1 MHLREFDFD
10 ILDYITSPKKKQSQ
24 KRSDRMPK
32 LIVTSRYLKKGAVK
46 KLQNY
51 VKYIAT
57 REGSVTV
64 KENSGNE
71 PATEKQCELIGS
83 LLREFPDSTQTF
95 AYEDYSKAS
104 TQKNASALISEIIE
118 NNVDRIGE
126 RENYI
131 GYLANRPGAVKF
143 DTHALFSQEDTP
155 IDLNAVAKEI
165 ANHGGNVWT
174 HVVALRRDNAQRMG
188 YDNLTAWRELVK
200 RQIPNIAKAQKIDM
214 QNLRWY
220 AAFHDK
226 ETNPHVHIVVY
237 STDEREGFLTKTG
250 IEQIRSG
257 FANDIYQDELHHL
270 YARQTEVR
278 DLLKKESAEL
288 MQQLSAKVQSDTS
301 FEPELCQMIQLCRKQ
316 LQKSKG
322 KKVYGYLKPEVKR
335 TVDRIFELLA
345 SNESIQKMYDLW
357 CEMEQQKHD
366 VYSSAKITP
375 PALIEN
381 PQFKSVK
388 NMIIRAVLDMNMP
401 EPSPYSVP
409 QNDDSDDTAF
419 SDIDNDVFTWNDE
432 DAVEVE
438 AESSNLHIQWS
449 KDYKRACKLY
459 YKKDATGDEKKEA
472 VELLHSEAEKGNVLA
487 IHDLGK
493 VYADDKERSD
503 AYYKQA
509 LNGFLELEPMSQKL
523 QPYLQYRIGKMYC
536 YGMGT
541 KQNYAESFSWFL
553 KSAYAGNKFAQ
564 FSLANQYYYGNGF
577 YARFKS
583 FEDFVELWVLAADAY
598 FTADCLASFRQHDVD
613 PFASGLLVECA
624 PRYQDAAFWLAE
636 LQVEVVGLAGA
647 DIRRLLSAESE
658 FCLEL
663 AVPYLREHL
672 ADDRIE
678 SLVLPFECRFQS
690 GEHPVDIVLI
700 HFSNNLEVALGIHLA
715 DLRSAADRLPE
726 IDIQQSEHSV
736 DRSLDLEIL
745 LPSPDHLHVELHVV
759 EAFLHLLDL
768 HASIYAVLLCPC
780 QGHFELL
787 LIQSVIFLG
796 SEELFL
802 SDEIVCQKP
811 LLRFECPLLS
821 LHFGLELKDVQA
833 QVHLLLLHLYHRV
846 SERILLLCQI
856 RLRVED
862 LKVEVVV
869 AQPDDNIS
877 GFNRRSFLDDYFLD
891 DTGLARAEL
900 YGRHRLYL
908 TAEAD
913 VVVEFAGCHIAD
925 RQSLFIDP
933 ERARIVTEDQ
943 PENECGHEGS
953 EPVGKCLARECEGD
967 ALLLFYRSVHCL

>member
-1 MHLREFDFD
+1 
-10 ILDYITSPKKKQSQ
+10 
-24 KRSDRMPK
+24 MPK

-57 REGSVTV
+57 REGSVPV

-71 PATEKQCELIGS
+71 PATEKQCELIAS

-118 NNVDRIGE
+118 NNADRISE

-155 IDLNAVAKEI
+155 IDLNAVAKKI

-237 STDEREGFLTKTG
+237 SIDEREGFLTKKG

-288 MQQLSAKVQSDTS
+288 MQQLSAKVQSNTS

-316 LQKSKG
+316 LQESKG

-375 PALIEN
+375 PLLVEN

-401 EPSPYSVP
+401 EPSPYSVS
-409 QNDDSDDTAF
+409 QNDDSDDSAF

-432 DAVEVE
+432 DVVKIEV
-438 AESSNLHIQWS
+438 ESSNLHIQWS

-459 YKKDATGDEKKEA
+459 YKKDATDDEKEEA

-493 VYADDKERSD
+493 VYADDKEKSD

-509 LNGFLELEPMSQKL
+509 LDGFLELEPMPQKL

-536 YGMGT
+536 YGLGT
-541 KQNYAESFSWFL
+541 EQNYAKSFGWFL
-553 KSAYAGNKFAQ
+553 KSAYAGNRFAQ

-577 YARFKS
+577 YKDKEQALHWYMKS
-583 FEDFVELWVLAADAY
+583 AEQDLPYASHAVAQMYANGEAVLQDEAIAQQYYAQALAGFLKLEESDRADDNLLYKLGRMYRYGLGTGEDIPKAFEY
-598 FTADCLASFRQHDVD
+598 FTR
-613 PFASGLLVECA
+613 
-624 PRYQDAAFWLAE
+624 
-636 LQVEVVGLAGA
+636 
-647 DIRRLLSAESE
+647 SAKHGN
-658 FCLEL
+658 
-663 AVPYLREHL
+663 ANAKRMI
-672 ADDRIE
+672 AIE
-678 SLVLPFECRFQS
+678 QLS
-690 GEHPVDIVLI
+690 GEHISQDVNKAVETLTELAENGDAVSAYRLGKIYLFGIGGIERDVPQAIQWLTQSAEDGNEYAQQLLDNMEQRENAAFASTIFGLFVSLSHTIEDDYNKSHKKLQSKVDSKIQRMI
-700 HFSNNLEVALGIHLA
+700 RKHKQELGIR
-715 DLRSAADRLPE
+715 D
-726 IDIQQSEHSV
+726 EH
-736 DRSLDLEIL
+736 
-745 LPSPDHLHVELHVV
+745 
-759 EAFLHLLDL
+759 
-768 HASIYAVLLCPC
+768 
-780 QGHFELL
+780 
-787 LIQSVIFLG
+787 
-796 SEELFL
+796 
-802 SDEIVCQKP
+802 
-811 LLRFECPLLS
+811 
-821 LHFGLELKDVQA
+821 GLTMQ
-833 QVHLLLLHLYHRV
+833 
-846 SERILLLCQI
+846 
-856 RLRVED
+856 
-862 LKVEVVV
+862 
-869 AQPDDNIS
+869 
-877 GFNRRSFLDDYFLD
+877 
-891 DTGLARAEL
+891 
-900 YGRHRLYL
+900 
-908 TAEAD
+908 
-913 VVVEFAGCHIAD
+913 
-925 RQSLFIDP
+925 
-933 ERARIVTEDQ
+933 
-943 PENECGHEGS
+943 
-953 EPVGKCLARECEGD
+953 
-967 ALLLFYRSVHCL
+967 

>member
-1 MHLREFDFD
+1 
-10 ILDYITSPKKKQSQ
+10 
-24 KRSDRMPK
+24 MPK

-57 REGSVTV
+57 REGSVPV

-71 PATEKQCELIGS
+71 PATEKQCELIVS

-95 AYEDYSKAS
+95 AYEDYSKAA

-118 NNVDRIGE
+118 NNADRIGE

-174 HVVALRRDNAQRMG
+174 HVVALRRDNAQQMG

-214 QNLRWY
+214 KNLRWY

-237 STDEREGFLTKTG
+237 STDEREGFLTKKG
-250 IEQIRSG
+250 IERIRSG

-288 MQQLSAKVQSDTS
+288 MQRLSAKVQSNTS

-316 LQKSKG
+316 LQESKG

-375 PALIEN
+375 PLLVEN

-388 NMIIRAVLDMNMP
+388 NMIIRAVLDMQMP
-401 EPSPYSVP
+401 ELSPYSVP
-409 QNDDSDDTAF
+409 QNDDSGDTAF

-438 AESSNLHIQWS
+438 IESSNLHIQWS
-449 KDYKRACKLY
+449 KDYKRACRLY
-459 YKKDATGDEKKEA
+459 YKKDATDDEKKEA
-472 VELLHSEAEKGNVLA
+472 VGLLHSEAEKGNVLA

-493 VYADDKERSD
+493 VYADDKEKSD

-509 LNGFLELEPMSQKL
+509 LDGFLELEPMSQKL

-536 YGMGT
+536 YGSGT
-541 KQNYAESFSWFL
+541 EQNYAESFGWFL
-553 KSAYAGNKFAQ
+553 KSAIAGNKFAQ

-577 YARFKS
+577 YKDKGQALQWYMKS
-583 FEDFVELWVLAADAY
+583 AEQGLPYAAYAVAQMYANGEAVLQNES
-598 FTADCLASFRQHDVD
+598 TAQQYYAQ
-613 PFASGLLVECA
+613 A
-624 PRYQDAAFWLAE
+624 
-636 LQVEVVGLAGA
+636 LAGF
-647 DIRRLLSAESE
+647 LKLEESD
-658 FCLEL
+658 
-663 AVPYLREHL
+663 R
-672 ADDRIE
+672 ADDNLLYKLGRMYRYGLGTDEDIPKALEYFSRSAKHGNTNARRMIAIE
-678 SLVLPFECRFQS
+678 QLS
-690 GEHPVDIVLI
+690 GEHFPQDVGKAVETLTELAKNGDAVSAYRLGKLYLFGADGIERDVPQAIQWLTQSAEGGNEYAQQLLDNMEQRENTAFASTIFGLFISLSHAIEDDYNKNYRKLQSKVDSKIQRMI
-700 HFSNNLEVALGIHLA
+700 RKHKQEIGI
-715 DLRSAADRLPE
+715 RE
-726 IDIQQSEHSV
+726 EQGQQS
-736 DRSLDLEIL
+736 
-745 LPSPDHLHVELHVV
+745 
-759 EAFLHLLDL
+759 
-768 HASIYAVLLCPC
+768 IY
-780 QGHFELL
+780 
-787 LIQSVIFLG
+787 
-796 SEELFL
+796 
-802 SDEIVCQKP
+802 
-811 LLRFECPLLS
+811 
-821 LHFGLELKDVQA
+821 
-833 QVHLLLLHLYHRV
+833 
-846 SERILLLCQI
+846 
-856 RLRVED
+856 
-862 LKVEVVV
+862 
-869 AQPDDNIS
+869 
-877 GFNRRSFLDDYFLD
+877 
-891 DTGLARAEL
+891 
-900 YGRHRLYL
+900 
-908 TAEAD
+908 
-913 VVVEFAGCHIAD
+913 
-925 RQSLFIDP
+925 
-933 ERARIVTEDQ
+933 
-943 PENECGHEGS
+943 
-953 EPVGKCLARECEGD
+953 
-967 ALLLFYRSVHCL
+967 